1 MKIFKK
7 SFIYFAGIILLT
19 AVLIL
24 PSISSSLDDV
34 MASPRLKTYYD
45 YLVKIDHCPY
55 NIGFLLEELVRF
67 DLQKEW
73 DPQIYD
79 ITGGLELYA
88 PNGFSI
94 GEIDILVMRKKDK
107 KVMLIGEAKMWRD
120 LPAGLIK
127 AKSQLKRLKD
137 AIENKKYSNLYFKPD
152 PALALDSSI
161 FDGPVLYKTYS
172 SKGGVEVG
180 FDKEIDIST
189 TEGRILGDL
198 CTIKHY
204 EKTDYADNKNYQAY
218 LEFFKKFKSLPND
231 DKVLAAIVAK
241 LHLMKK
247 FPQSDYDVLED
258 LAYFGDDPIKEL
270 GHVKLAVRQ
279 KSTGNVVYAANLV
292 WGWNDITKGFKVYT
306 NFLNEFKNYRDMGAI
321 KLYKADRPRDYQF
334 KPADNDNVILME
346 IIGPNGSKQ
355 QGFTKELDINEDS
368 VFWLRK
374 KTEGRI

>member
-7 SFIYFAGIILLT
+7 SFIYFAGLILLT

-67 DLQKEW
+67 DLQKDW
-73 DPQIYD
+73 DPKIYD

-137 AIENKKYSNLYFKPD
+137 AIENKKYSDLYFKPN
-152 PALALDSSI
+152 PSLPLDSSI

-198 CTIKHY
+198 ATIKHY
-204 EKTDYADNKNYQAY
+204 EKTGYADNKNYQTY

-258 LAYFGDDPIKEL
+258 LAYFGDDPAEEL

-306 NFLNEFKNYRDMGAI
+306 NFLNQFKNFRDMGAI

-346 IIGPNGSKQ
+346 IIGPKGSKQ
-355 QGFTKELDINEDS
+355 QGFTKELDIDEDS